1 MLNASQSKQINHES
15 NGACTLLESV
25 VPAMARVL
33 RLAEG
38 VAPTPATI
46 LMTGESGTGKEVL
59 ARFIHRCSDRANE
72 SFVAINCGAI
82 AATLAESELFGHER
96 GSFSGAVERRIGL
109 VESANGGTLLLDEI
123 SEMPLALQTRLLR
136 VLQEREVTRVG
147 GSRPVPVD
155 IRVIATSNRDLRSCV
170 RSGSFREDLYYR
182 LNVFPIHVPPLQR
195 RTCDIPALAQVLC
208 NDLSARFGR
217 ELVEVTPGAIA
228 KLMSWSWPGNVRE
241 LRNTIE
247 RALILAPND
256 TIDVEH
262 IVLERDL
269 MGLEPD
275 APAELAHGPRSLR
288 DREQAV
294 ILEVLGACDGN
305 RTQAA
310 SELGISVRT
319 LRNRLRDYRDDG
331 LDIPNP
337 MRTRILDETA
347 SLADIA
353 TSSRGLRSS

>member
-1 MLNASQSKQINHES
+1 MLSASQSKPFSHES
-15 NGACTLLESV
+15 NGARTLLESV

-38 VAPTPATI
+38 VAATPATI

-59 ARFIHRCSDRANE
+59 ARFIHRCSDRAQE
-72 SFVAINCGAI
+72 PFVAINCGAI

-96 GSFSGAVERRIGL
+96 GAFSGAFERRIGL
-109 VESANGGTLLLDEI
+109 IESANGGTLLLDEI
-123 SEMPLALQTRLLR
+123 SEMPLVLQTRLLR

-147 GSRPVPVD
+147 GSRPIPVD
-155 IRVIATSNRDLRSCV
+155 IRVIATSNRELRACV
-170 RSGSFREDLYYR
+170 RTGSFREDLYYR

-195 RTCDIPALAQVLC
+195 RTCDIPALAQVIC

-217 ELVEVTPGAIA
+217 KMVEVTPGAIA
-228 KLMSWSWPGNVRE
+228 ELMTWSWPGNVRE

-256 TIDVEH
+256 RIEAEH

-269 MGLEPD
+269 MGLEPEASAD
-275 APAELAHGPRSLR
+275 PGQGPRSLR
-288 DREQAV
+288 DREQEV
-294 ILEVLGACDGN
+294 ILQVLQACDGN

-331 LDIPNP
+331 LQIPDP
-337 MRTRILDETA
+337 MRSRIPDETA

-353 TSSRGLRSS
+353 ASSRGLRSS